1 MSRFDNKKPS
11 KFLVSLVT
19 IILLILVVLLGWLL
33 WPSQPS
39 QVDASPSPTL
49 SVVVPTETPEAPK
62 VTKPS
67 KEQEDV
73 EEHAPAEEPVSIE
86 TPIEAPAPVDSSDV
100 YVTAEEVIPI
110 VEEPAPLVE
119 VVEHA
124 PVVEPA
130 PVAQVVE
137 PAPVAEVPASG
148 AYSSPNYAMWESIAP
163 CESGGNWGIQSG
175 NGYYGGLQFLPSS
188 WAAAGGVGSPAD
200 ASKEEQMRIADNLL
214 AVQGPGAWGCYGK

>member
-11 KFLVSLVT
+11 KFLMSLVA
-19 IILLILVVLLGWLL
+19 IVILILVVLLGWLL

-49 SVVVPTETPEAPK
+49 SVVVPTETTDAPK

-67 KEQEDV
+67 KEPEAV
-73 EEHAPAEEPVSIE
+73 VSTPAEEEPVVVESVV
-86 TPIEAPAPVDSSDV
+86 EAPAPVDTSSV
-100 YVTAEEVIPI
+100 YVTAEEIIPV

-119 VVEHA
+119 VVE
-124 PVVEPA
+124 PDP
-130 PVAQVVE
+130 VVE
-137 PAPVAEVPASG
+137 PAPVAEVPAFG
-148 AYSSPNYAMWESIAP
+148 AYSSPNHAMWESIAQ
-163 CESGGNWGIQSG
+163 CESGGDWNIQTG

-214 AVQGPGAWGCYGK
+214 AMQGPGAWGCYGK

>member
-11 KFLVSLVT
+11 KILVSMVA
-19 IILLILVVLLGWLL
+19 IVILILVALLGWLL

-49 SVVVPTETPEAPK
+49 SVVAPTETPEAPK
-62 VTKPS
+62 VVKPS
-67 KEQEDV
+67 KEPEAV
-73 EEHAPAEEPVSIE
+73 VSTPPVEEPVVIE
-86 TPIEAPAPVDSSDV
+86 PPAEVPAPVDSSDV
-100 YVTAEEVIPI
+100 YVTTEEVIPI
-110 VEEPAPLVE
+110 VEEPAPVVE
-119 VVEHA
+119 VVEPA
-124 PVVEPA
+124 PVIEPA

-148 AYSSPNYAMWESIAP
+148 AYSSPNYAMWEQIAQ
-163 CESGGNWGIQSG
+163 CESGGNWSIQSG

-214 AVQGPGAWGCYGK
+214 AMQGPGAWGCYGK

>member
-67 KEQEDV
+67 KEPEAV
-73 EEHAPAEEPVSIE
+73 EEHAPAEEPVSVE
-86 TPIEAPAPVDSSDV
+86 PPIEAPAPVDSSDV

-148 AYSSPNYAMWESIAP
+148 AYSSPNYAMWESIAQ

>member
-1 MSRFDNKKPS
+1 MSRFDNKNPS

-39 QVDASPSPTL
+39 QVDTASSPTL
-49 SVVVPTETPEAPK
+49 SVVVPTETPESPK

-67 KEQEDV
+67 KEPEAV
-73 EEHAPAEEPVSIE
+73 VSTPAEEEPVVIE
-86 TPIEAPAPVDSSDV
+86 PPVEVPAEVDSSDV
-100 YVTAEEVIPI
+100 YVTTEEVIPI
-110 VEEPAPLVE
+110 VEEPAPVVE
-119 VVEHA
+119 VVEPA
-124 PVVEPA
+124 PVIEPA

-148 AYSSPNYAMWESIAP
+148 AYSSPNYAMWEQIAQ
-163 CESGGNWGIQSG
+163 CESGGNWSIQSG

-214 AVQGPGAWGCYGK
+214 AMQGPGAWGCYGK

>member
-33 WPSQPS
+33 WPSQSS

-49 SVVVPTETPEAPK
+49 SVVVPSETTEAPK
-62 VTKPS
+62 VIKPS
-67 KEQEDV
+67 
-73 EEHAPAEEPVSIE
+73 EEATSTPPEEEPVVIE
-86 TPIEAPAPVDSSDV
+86 PPVEEPAPVDTSEV

-110 VEEPAPLVE
+110 VEEPATVAE
-119 VVEHA
+119 V
-124 PVVEPA
+124 PVPVIEPA

-148 AYSSPNYAMWESIAP
+148 AYSSPNHAMWEQIAQ
-163 CESGGNWGIQSG
+163 CESGGNWSIQSG

-188 WAAAGGVGSPAD
+188 WAAAGGVGNPAD

-214 AVQGPGAWGCYGK
+214 AMQGPGAWGCYGR